1 MMRNMH
7 KPKYINSS
15 MFATAAADLVFA
27 LEENATGVFKCVKN
41 MKQIEEIE
49 YVDATTI
56 NKFLKE
62 KHMKVLVL
70 SEPKEVALLKD
81 KKRNILAKN
90 WI

>member
-1 MMRNMH
+1 MKNTH

-27 LEENATGVFKCVKN
+27 LEENATGVFKCIKN
-41 MKQIEEIE
+41 MKEIEEIE
-49 YVDATTI
+49 YVDAVTV

-70 SEPKEVALLKD
+70 SELKQIGIIKD
-81 KKRNILAKN
+81 KKRTILARN